1 MLEEEQVVEE
11 VLCDMYQSGKLHDIL
26 DVLVSAVDEKMDPA
40 KALSAARQ
48 YLRSGIWDQYDLIGD
63 DAIFVGEVIMEAVKR
78 ITQQDLLYEI
88 IPDYDD
94 LAQANLTFYLVI
106 ATADFRLVLS
116 DSGEL
121 YWYCSPRSFE
131 GVLSMIRRIVL
142 AVNAVNTRTSP
153 TH

>member
-11 VLCDMYQSGKLHDIL
+11 VLCDMYQLGKLHDIL

-63 DAIFVGEVIMEAVKR
+63 DAIFVGTVIVEAVRR
-78 ITQQDLLYEI
+78 ITKQDLKWEI

-94 LAQANLTFYLVI
+94 LAQANLSFYLII
-106 ATADFRLVLS
+106 ATHDLRLIPS
-116 DSGEL
+116 DYGEL
-121 YWYCSPRSFE
+121 YWFCNPKSFE
-131 GVLSMIRRIVL
+131 SVLSLIRRIAL
-142 AVNAVNTRTSP
+142 ALNTHAINP